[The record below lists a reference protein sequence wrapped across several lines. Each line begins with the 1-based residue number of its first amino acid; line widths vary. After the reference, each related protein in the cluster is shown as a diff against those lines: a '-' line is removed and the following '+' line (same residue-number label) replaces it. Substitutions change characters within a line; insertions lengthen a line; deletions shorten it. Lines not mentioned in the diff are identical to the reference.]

1 MKQKPNPQILS
12 FPEIKRVATKYHQYK
27 RNETLISDQ
36 INDLLKPLDRKQ
48 SQLEATYGF
57 GTLEA
62 AAPDEIRKRF
72 QLAQVS
78 LHHAI
83 QEKNITLIQQK
94 IHNLTLGWD
103 LLEQNAI
110 KRNLPTLE
118 DLDPDMWHHTAADGS
133 RFIFVRDVDHM
144 KRIPKE
150 SRTPGTRI
158 LTLNEIGIM
167 INWWDQQEGSDVT
180 NEIKQQFPNSE
191 LTEIHAIDTRETE
204 SEKT

>member
-62 AAPDEIRKRF
+62 AAPEEIRKRF

-94 IHNLTLGWD
+94 IHNLTLGWE
-103 LLEQNAI
+103 LLEKNAI

-118 DLDPDMWHHTAADGS
+118 DLDPEMWHHTAADGS
-133 RFIFVRDVDHM
+133 RFIFVRDTDHM

-158 LTLNEIGIM
+158 LTLNEIGLM
-167 INWWDQQEGSDVT
+167 INWWDKQEGSDVT
-180 NEIKQQFPNSE
+180 NAIKQQFPNSE
-191 LTEIHAIDTRETE
+191 LTEIHDTRETE
-204 SEKT
+204 SEET